1 MLFKNI
7 SFKTPEENIS
17 YDEVLFHLAEKND
30 SQEVLRLWESP
41 DYFVVLG
48 RISKEDED
56 VNSLNVK
63 KDNIKVIR
71 RSSGGGTVLQGKGCL
86 NFSLILSKDKRKE
99 LSDLKSSYQYIL
111 NKVIN
116 VLKRLNVDAVFYPI
130 SDIAIAGTKMKI
142 SGNAQKRGRNFILH
156 HGTVLYD
163 LDIKKI
169 EEYLLVPKNMPE
181 YRQKRNHDEFVANI
195 NISASDFE
203 SEIKKE
209 FDVDQEEHGI
219 TQKEDALLR
228 VLVEKKF

>member
-71 RSSGGGTVLQGKGCL
+71 REE
-86 NFSLILSKDKRKE
+86 KE
-99 LSDLKSSYQYIL
+99 
-111 NKVIN
+111 N
-116 VLKRLNVDAVFYPI
+116 
-130 SDIAIAGTKMKI
+130 
-142 SGNAQKRGRNFILH
+142 
-156 HGTVLYD
+156 
-163 LDIKKI
+163 
-169 EEYLLVPKNMPE
+169 E
-181 YRQKRNHDEFVANI
+181 
-195 NISASDFE
+195 
-203 SEIKKE
+203 
-209 FDVDQEEHGI
+209 
-219 TQKEDALLR
+219 
-228 VLVEKKF
+228 